1 MGDWWSFP
9 KEKTRKRWQVPEIDS
24 ENESK
29 VSCTNYLSAL
39 TEEVFYTSLFKAH
52 QAALY
57 ITFLSHVP
65 EHVLNFYSRESQT
78 VSCFILFTLISTFTT
93 GSEPSDH
100 AVPFSINK
108 LSFLQLT
115 SFNMIYY
122 ICIESLHGFLI
133 CVYIKRLQWFKVCPF
148 RLRILNFSLFYSHKF
163 SHCPICASV
172 HTQYDKYLEKRHTCC
187 LKLLITSQE
196 THKT

>member
-1 MGDWWSFP
+1 MCLNMCWTFTP
-9 KEKTRKRWQVPEIDS
+9 EKVK
-24 ENESK
+24 
-29 VSCTNYLSAL
+29 LSL
-39 TEEVFYTSLFKAH
+39 V
-52 QAALY
+52 LY
-57 ITFLSHVP
+57 F
-65 EHVLNFYSRESQT
+65 
-78 VSCFILFTLISTFTT
+78 FTLISTFTT

-122 ICIESLHGFLI
+122 ICIESLHGLHGFLI

-148 RLRILNFSLFYSHKF
+148 RLRILNFSLFYSHEFLF
-163 SHCPICASV
+163 SNMCFHSRSIWQTSWKAT
-172 HTQYDKYLEKRHTCC
+172 HM
-187 LKLLITSQE
+187 LLSQTINYITRNSQDITSQE